1 MPRYVAGYKLEFGQ
15 IGGDT
20 WTAAPD
26 ELVEDITQIVVEESL
41 HLPTMFTIIVSN
53 PYFPAQ
59 LGDRPWQHENL
70 FQFGKG
76 IRIGFSPSTSEDPQ
90 FQEEIFSYVVE
101 GEITAIESHFN
112 SESQA
117 PLIIR
122 GYDISHRLHRGRHNR
137 SFQNMKDVDIVH
149 KLLLETGILPG
160 EIEDNTGPYGY
171 NDISGMNGYVFQNN
185 QTNMEFLQDRAA
197 RKGVELFVD
206 GSRLQFCKP
215 KAKEPVPLTWMEN
228 LLSFR
233 VRVNSTE
240 QVKKVEV
247 RGWDYGQ
254 KQVIQAIRETEE
266 PLTQNDHGKGSQSSS
281 TFGGKPVSPTVTIV
295 DQPIF
300 APQEAETIAQALLDE
315 LGEEFIQADARAN
328 GNPLIRPRCM
338 VKLKDMNK
346 YSGNYYVTETRHIY
360 QSGYYTEF
368 SIRGMRSSD
377 LMSTLVPPQKRLMP
391 GQTLLAGIV
400 TENKDPK
407 GWGRVRVK
415 FPTLSEDHNS
425 YWARM
430 VQIGAGEN
438 RGFDCLP
445 EINDEVLVAFE
456 HGDIHRP
463 YILGG
468 VWNGRDKPPVPVG
481 ETIGHDGTVRL
492 RTFKTRTGHQLQFVE
507 EDKSATSKA
516 GTYLETSAGHQL
528 KMNDTDR
535 TLILNTPN
543 RHTMTLDDQKQQIE
557 LKTPKGQHLNLKD
570 GDRTVRLQGMGSI
583 DITAPNRITL
593 SVGTNRIELST
604 NGITIQSGSTVTIQA
619 PTINLEGTSNANIS
633 GSTVSVQGSLIR
645 IG

>member
-1 MPRYVAGYKLEFGQ
+1 MPRYVAGYTLEFGQ
-15 IGGDT
+15 VGGDV
-20 WTAAPD
+20 WTTAPD
-26 ELVEDITQIVVEESL
+26 ALIEDITQIVVEESL
-41 HLPTMFTIIVSN
+41 HLPTMFTIVVSN

-59 LGDRPWQHENL
+59 LGDRPWQHEHL
-70 FQFGKG
+70 FEFGKG
-76 IRIGFSPSTSEDPQ
+76 IRIGFSPSTSEDAKSQ
-90 FQEEIFSYVVE
+90 TDTVSYVVE

-112 SESQA
+112 TESQA

-122 GYDISHRLHRGRHNR
+122 GYDVSHRLHRGRYTR
-137 SFQNMKDVDIVH
+137 SFQNMKDSDIVH

-160 EIEDNTGPYGY
+160 VIEDSTGPYGY

-185 QTNMEFLQDRAA
+185 QTNMEFLQERAA
-197 RKGVELFVD
+197 RKGLELFVE

-215 KAKEPVPLTWMEN
+215 KGDDPVDLTWMED

-233 VRVNSTE
+233 VRVNSAE

-254 KQVIQAIRETEE
+254 KQVISAVRETEA
-266 PLTQNDHGKGSQSSS
+266 PLTQNDHGRGTQISSAFS
-281 TFGGKPVSPTVTIV
+281 GKPVSPTVTVV

-300 APQEAETIAQALLDE
+300 APREAETMAQALLDE

-338 VKLKDMNK
+338 VTLKDMSK
-346 YSGNYYVTETRHIY
+346 YSGDYYVTETRHIY
-360 QSGYYTEF
+360 HNGYYTEF
-368 SIRGMRSSD
+368 SVRGIRGGD
-377 LMSTLVPPQKRLMP
+377 LISTLIPPQKHLMP

-430 VQIGAGEN
+430 VQVGAGEA

-468 VWNGRDKPPVPVG
+468 VWNGRDQPPASVDDS
-481 ETIGHDGTVRL
+481 IGHDGTVRL

-507 EDKSATSKA
+507 EDKGAVSKA
-516 GTYLETSAGHQL
+516 GTYIETAAGHHL
-528 KMNDTDR
+528 TMNDGDR
-535 TLILNTPN
+535 TLMLDTPDH
-543 RHTMTLDDQKQQIE
+543 HTVTLDDKNRQMA
-557 LKTPKGQHLNLKD
+557 LKTPQNQSLTLKD
-570 GDRTVRLQGMGSI
+570 GDRTINLQGTGSI

-604 NGITIQSGSTVTIQA
+604 SGITIQSGSKVTIQA
-619 PTINLEGTSNANIS
+619 PTADLNGTSTANVS

>member
-1 MPRYVAGYKLEFGQ
+1 MPRYVAGFKLEFGQ
-15 IGGDT
+15 VGGDV

-26 ELVEDITQIVVEESL
+26 ELIEDVTQIVVEESL
-41 HLPTMFTIIVSN
+41 HLPTMFTLIVSN

-76 IRIGFSPSTSEDPQ
+76 IRIGFSPSTSEAPE
-90 FQEEIFSYVVE
+90 FQQEIFSYVVE

-137 SFQNMKDVDIVH
+137 SFQNMKDSDIVH
-149 KLLLETGILPG
+149 KLMLETGIVPG
-160 EIEDNTGPYGY
+160 VVEDNAGPYGY

-185 QTNMEFLQDRAA
+185 QTNMEFLQERAA
-197 RKGVELFVD
+197 RNGFELFVE
-206 GSRLQFCKP
+206 GSRLQFRKP
-215 KAKEPVPLTWMEN
+215 APNAPVELTWMED

-233 VRVNSTE
+233 VRVNSAE

-254 KQVIQAIRETEE
+254 KQVISAIRETEQT
-266 PLTQNDHGKGSQSSS
+266 LTTNDHGIGSQTSSAFS
-281 TFGGKPVSPTVTIV
+281 GKPVSPAVTVV
-295 DQPIF
+295 DQPIY
-300 APQEAETIAQALLDE
+300 APREAETMAQAILDE

-338 VKLKDMNK
+338 VKMKDMSK
-346 YSGNYYVTETRHIY
+346 YSGDYYVTETRHIY
-360 QSGYYTEF
+360 QNGYYTEF
-368 SIRGMRSSD
+368 SVRGMRGGD
-377 LMSTLVPPQKRLMP
+377 LMATLMPPQKHLPP

-430 VQIGAGEN
+430 VQVGAGEA

-468 VWNGRDKPPVPVG
+468 VWNGRDNPPIPV
-481 ETIGHDGTVRL
+481 EDAIGHDGTVRL

-507 EDKSATSKA
+507 EDKGANSKA
-516 GTYLETSAGHQL
+516 GTYVETAAGHCF
-528 KMNDTDR
+528 KMN
-535 TLILNTPN
+535 
-543 RHTMTLDDQKQQIE
+543 
-557 LKTPKGQHLNLKD
+557 D
-570 GDRTVRLQGMGSI
+570 GDRTILLDTPNHHQLTFDDQNQQLALKTPQGQSLVMKDSARNITLQGTHSI

-593 SVGTNRIELST
+593 SVGTNRIELSPS
-604 NGITIQSGSTVTIQA
+604 GITIQSGSAVNIQA
-619 PTINLEGTSNANIS
+619 PIATVNGTSNAALS
-633 GSTVSVQGSLIR
+633 GSTVSVQGNLIR